1 MLKCRWL
8 VVRVYPVVRSFVAFG
23 DYGSAVTVE
32 QLCGHSL
39 DNPPLRASD
48 HASCIMHHVTLC
60 CSLKL
65 KLGPNVSTV
74 RSTLSHIAIFHTDS
88 SSLCCRVLRHPRICR
103 LTACLKKRR
112 YSERRNKRCTFSAGA
127 PVPYFFHYVSS
138 LLRTTKGSHILIIS

>member
-8 VVRVYPVVRSFVAFG
+8 VVRVHPVVRSFAAFG
-23 DYGSAVTVE
+23 DYGSVVTGE
-32 QLCGHSL
+32 RLCGHSL

-65 KLGPNVSTV
+65 KWGPNVSTV
-74 RSTLSHIAIFHTDS
+74 RSTLSHIAIFHIDS

-112 YSERRNKRCTFSAGA
+112 YSERRNKRCTFSVGA
-127 PVPYFFHYVSS
+127 PVPYFS
-138 LLRTTKGSHILIIS
+138 LCELALEDHKRQPYLDH